1 MHITVTEGLSS
12 GRQLHLNALE
22 VSGPTA
28 LLTTFIRTVTPH
40 QMDTA

>member
-22 VSGPTA
+22 GHTA
-28 LLTTFIRTVTPH
+28 LLTTFIRTVTPL